1 MLGGNCSPC
10 CGWKCYYTED
20 TLAPVKP
27 TGVTAAAPECENETA
42 VTVRLQWDAPVPG
55 DCIPEMTYD
64 VDISADYDGGAEGAT
79 WQPAKLASGG
89 TAYQIERSAV
99 ITNNVS
105 VKCEFDVFYTPASQV
120 TYFRLNGTN
129 AARRVWFRVRSDVRS
144 GPYNGQKS
152 DWSVVGPV
160 TDPRIVAFSVST
172 TFNTSATPPVNN
184 LWQFSV
190 QVSGCGIATAG
201 RFDIVS
207 TVAFRTFPESPVWRA
222 LLLSNSSWTPTSD
235 YSLNLAPSGGVIS
248 GYGLGDNPYEYGQQ
262 NDPETR
268 GRTWLMVSH
277 REVPEVM
284 AISRIAVTSF
294 GGA

>member
-1 MLGGNCSPC
+1 
-10 CGWKCYYTED
+10 
-20 TLAPVKP
+20 
-27 TGVTAAAPECENETA
+27 
-42 VTVRLQWDAPVPG
+42 
-55 DCIPEMTYD
+55 MTYD